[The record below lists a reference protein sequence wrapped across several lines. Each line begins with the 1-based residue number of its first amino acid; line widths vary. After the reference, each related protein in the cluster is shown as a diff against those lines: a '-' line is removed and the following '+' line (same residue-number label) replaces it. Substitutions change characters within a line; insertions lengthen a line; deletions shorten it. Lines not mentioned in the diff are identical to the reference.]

1 MAKNCTVK
9 LILLFGLLL
18 NSLATLHAQVIN
30 SLSLSSGGDFE
41 TVAFDVGDGVI
52 VHLSKTGLLVRW
64 GAIAFANRNNN
75 FPERLEAYTGKA
87 DYFASTADS
96 AFRGKIRFIS
106 RTYFTYFS
114 SFENQYL
121 AGKVKTIGNI
131 TFDYYREFENESFKG
146 NIKSIG
152 GQVVSWYPSF
162 ENSGAVGKLRSIGN
176 TSLTYY
182 GSFDEESFRGK
193 VKTIGNVAYSYY
205 GRNDLPQNRGG
216 LKTGSPIVN
225 VNGITFLM
233 R

>member
-1 MAKNCTVK
+1 MAKKCTAR

-18 NSLATLHAQVIN
+18 SSLATLHAQVIN
-30 SLSLSSGGDFE
+30 SISLSSGGDFE

-52 VHLSKTGLLVRW
+52 VHLSKTGTLVRW

-87 DYFASTADS
+87 DFFVSTSDS
-96 AFRGKIRFIS
+96 AFRGKIQFIG

-146 NIKSIG
+146 NVKSIG
-152 GQVVSWYPSF
+152 GQAVSWYPSF

-182 GSFDEESFRGK
+182 GSFDEASFRGK

-216 LKTGSPIVN
+216 LKTGSPTVN
-225 VNGITFLM
+225 VNGITFLI